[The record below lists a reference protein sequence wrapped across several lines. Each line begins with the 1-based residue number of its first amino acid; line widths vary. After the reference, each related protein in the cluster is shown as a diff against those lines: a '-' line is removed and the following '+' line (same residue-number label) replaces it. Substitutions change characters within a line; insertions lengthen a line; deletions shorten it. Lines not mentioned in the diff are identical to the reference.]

1 MEPNMISKEQLKAL
15 QKLSELSL
23 QMEDVLTDL
32 RESDID
38 VVDIEFNVHQTTA
51 LIQDLLDENEENN
64 EDKDNTNND

>member
-1 MEPNMISKEQLKAL
+1 MISKEQLKAL